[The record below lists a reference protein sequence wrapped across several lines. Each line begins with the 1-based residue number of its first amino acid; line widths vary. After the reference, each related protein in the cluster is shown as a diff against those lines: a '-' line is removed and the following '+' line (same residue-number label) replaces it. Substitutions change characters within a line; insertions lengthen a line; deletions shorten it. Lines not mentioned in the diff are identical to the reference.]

1 MYKRLYNLLA
11 KSLKILLMEKMVSLY
26 KDRIKEPGIPKK
38 KILISK
44 DSLCCALFGERE
56 LVSHSTEK

>member
-1 MYKRLYNLLA
+1 
-11 KSLKILLMEKMVSLY
+11 MEKMVSLY

-38 KILISK
+38 KFLISR

-56 LVSHSTEK
+56 LFLHRTEK